1 MPDRLPIAIVG
12 CGGMGRRHL
21 TGIAALHETDFCNVD
36 LVAVCDLNRQN
47 AEDLAD
53 EAKGYLGRRPR
64 VFAEIGEMVR
74 TMPEI
79 RGADVV
85 TDVAAHHKVAVACLE
100 AGLHVQCEKP
110 LAITMR
116 GCNLILDVAKRNGRL
131 LSVAENYRRDPM
143 NRLIRALV
151 RDGAIGEPR
160 LIVDTSVGGGNR
172 MVITPWRHRK
182 MSGTIILD
190 AGVHNADILQ
200 FYLGDV
206 ETAYGEGRLYER
218 YRYKPDGSGPGGF
231 YAKWSAEVPER
242 FEADGED
249 AIYGYLRFRSGAV
262 GQWIYDRAGH
272 GKSLGNLMVFGS
284 AGSITS
290 RGHRNGRPPSLQL
303 DDREIADES
312 LLDHAPSYRLDP
324 LAAHLFGGE
333 RPWTYE
339 FPFVETDA
347 KIMALEYH
355 EFAECIQTGRAPE
368 VTGEVGRRAV
378 ALVNALLESGRLGRQ
393 VSVAEVERGDVDAY
407 QREIDAHFG
416 LV

>member
-1 MPDRLPIAIVG
+1 MPDRVPIAIVG

-21 TGIAALHETDFCNVD
+21 TGIAALHRTDFRNVD

-53 EAKGYLGRRPR
+53 EAAGYLGRRPR
-64 VFAEIGEMVR
+64 VFGDIGEMAR
-74 TMPEI
+74 AMPELA
-79 RGADVV
+79 GADVV
-85 TDVAAHHKVAVACLE
+85 TDAAAHHKVAVACLE
-100 AGLHVQCEKP
+100 AGLHVMCEKP

-116 GCNLILDVAKRNGRL
+116 GCNRIIDAARRNGRI
-131 LSVAENYRRDPM
+131 LSVAENYRRDPI

-151 RDGAIGEPR
+151 LDGAIGQPR
-160 LIVDTSVGGGNR
+160 LMVDTSVGGSSW

-182 MSGTIILD
+182 MSGTIVLD

-200 FYLGDV
+200 YYLGDV

-218 YRYKPDGSGPGGF
+218 YRYKPQGSGPGGF
-231 YAKWSAEVPER
+231 YAKWSADVPDR

-249 AIYGYLRFRSGAV
+249 AIYGYLRFKNGAL

-272 GKSLGNLMVFGS
+272 GKPLSGLTIHGS
-284 AGSITS
+284 AGSITCP
-290 RGHRNGRPPSLQL
+290 GHRRGRPVTLHL
-303 DDREIADES
+303 DDREIADAAI
-312 LLDHAPSYRLDP
+312 LDYAPSYRLSP

-333 RPWTYE
+333 RPWYYE

-355 EFAECIQTGRAPE
+355 EFAECIRTGVAPE
-368 VTGEVGRRAV
+368 VSGEVGRRAV
-378 ALVNALLESGRLGRQ
+378 ALVNALLESGRLGRP
-393 VSVAEVERGDVDAY
+393 VSIAEVERVEIDAY